1 MRPDLPFKPG
11 QPAERVTVQEGYDR
25 WAAIYDEE
33 DNPLIALESRHL
45 PAALGAVANLDLLD
59 LGCGTG
65 RHALRC
71 AAQGARVTAV
81 DFAGEMLTLA
91 RRKPGADRVRFIEH
105 DLERPL
111 PLPDAAFDR
120 VLSCLVMEHLRDLT
134 AFMAEAR
141 RVCRPDGRIV
151 VTHLHPAMMLRGI
164 QAHFRDPVSGHD
176 VCPASYA
183 HEISDYVLAAVRAG
197 LTIDLMSEHAVD
209 AELAASSPR
218 AAKYEGWP
226 MLLLTRLRPAR

>member
-11 QPAERVTVQEGYDR
+11 QPAEHVPVREGYDR
-25 WAAIYDEE
+25 WAAIYDAE

-45 PAALGAVANLDLLD
+45 PTALGPVASLDLLD

-65 RHALRC
+65 RHAVRC
-71 AAQGARVTAV
+71 AAEGARVTAV

-91 RRKPGADRVRFIEH
+91 QRKPGADSVRFIEH

-111 PLPDAAFDR
+111 PLPAASFDR

-134 AFMAEAR
+134 AFLSEAR
-141 RVCRPDGRIV
+141 RVCRPDGWIV

-164 QAHFRDPVSGHD
+164 HAHFRDPVGGHD
-176 VCPASYA
+176 VCPASHP
-183 HEISDYVLAAVRAG
+183 HEISDYVMAAVRAG
-197 LTIDLMSEHAVD
+197 LAIDLMSEHAVD

-218 AAKYEGWP
+218 AAKYAGWP
-226 MLLLTRLRPAR
+226 MLLLMRLRPAR